1 MSCGCNSIPCSCQPR
16 PAFCCTPTTES
27 VTYTF
32 ENGNLTGVGTFD
44 NETDN
49 LVQFRG
55 IVSDSAS
62 LTVTL
67 NATDNTIVLAFD
79 SSALITDIPD
89 ATTTQRGILET
100 ATNAEALAKAA
111 TDKILVP
118 SNLAAL
124 GSTTS
129 FAGLVELATDAE
141 TIAGTSTTL
150 AVTPAGLAAVGATN
164 TLTTWADAVTRAGAT
179 PTFDGQIGT
188 QLDTNSPWVA
198 SGTGAGDFDI
208 QVAASDS
215 NFVISSAGAPIWS
228 VATTWTIS
236 GAGDVEFT
244 GLNSIAFSTV
254 PVEFTGLVEFGA
266 SVDFQNGSV
275 IQAAGVDVPAN
286 SVLITGGLAGHL
298 TSYAISNFL
307 SAANTQ
313 TGYTDFANPAVLRTC
328 DTATVTLPQL
338 AQIVGTLIN
347 DLKALQ
353 VPAT

>member
-1 MSCGCNSIPCSCQPR
+1 MSCGCNSNPCSCLPR
-16 PAFCCTPTTES
+16 PSICCTPTVES

-32 ENGNLTGVGTFD
+32 ENGNLAGIGVFD

-55 IVSDSAS
+55 VVSDSVA

-67 NATDNTIVLAFD
+67 NATDNTIVLDFD
-79 SSALITDIPD
+79 SSALVADIPD

-111 TDKILVP
+111 TDKILTP

-141 TIAGTSTTL
+141 TIAGISSTL

-179 PTFDGQIGT
+179 PTYDGQMGV

-198 SGTGAGDFDI
+198 VGTVAGNFSI
-208 QVAASDS
+208 QVPATDADFLLS
-215 NFVISSAGAPIWS
+215 NIGTP
-228 VATTWTIS
+228 TWTIT
-236 GAGDVEFT
+236 T
-244 GLNSIAFSTV
+244 GLLLTGPGDLELTNFNSIEFNTG
-254 PVEFTGLVEFGA
+254 PVTFNGLTEIGA
-266 SVDFQNGSV
+266 VIDFQNGSE
-275 IQAAGVDVPAN
+275 IYAAGVVVPAN
-286 SVLITGGLAGHL
+286 NVLITGGLAGHL

-313 TGYTDFANPAVLRTC
+313 TGYTAFANPATLRTC
-328 DTATVTLPQL
+328 DTATVTLQQL
-338 AQIVGTLIN
+338 AQIVGTLIE